1 VKTDAPAINVLL
13 VDDDDAFREALAEEL
28 GRSGFRIRAV
38 PEAVAALLA
47 IENRTF
53 EVAIVDLNLPGR
65 SGESLIHELRDR
77 SPSTEVIVLTGHATV
92 ENAVHTLKDG
102 AYDFLTKPCNLDEL
116 ETVIRKAFEKR
127 SLVRENTLLQR
138 ELARHD
144 RYREFIGKSAA
155 LRSVLEMISK
165 VSQTDS
171 TVLIQGESGVG
182 KELAARAVH
191 ATSLRARQP
200 FIVVDCTS
208 LQESLLQSELFGHEQ
223 GAFTGAVARKHG
235 LFEVADAGTLFL
247 DEIGEITLPLQ
258 ARILRVLDTCTF
270 RRVGGVK
277 DVRVDVRVVCA
288 TNRDLYQMV
297 KEGHFRPDL
306 YYRINVVSFTLPPL
320 RERRADIPLL
330 AKYFAENSPVA
341 RRRTIRFSPQALSAL
356 QSYAWPG
363 NVRELHNVIE
373 RALILADGDVVSIQD
388 LPGSLRHEGAAMV
401 HELAT
406 RRPGLAEMEKQYIT
420 RLLEEFGGHRGRVAE
435 VLGISERTLYRRLK
449 SLSVNF
455 RSHTH

>member
-1 VKTDAPAINVLL
+1 MKTPGPPINLLL
-13 VDDDDAFREALAEEL
+13 VDDDAPFREALAEEL
-28 GRSGFRIRAV
+28 LRSGFAIRAV
-38 PEAVAALLA
+38 RDAESALPE
-47 IENRTF
+47 IERRTF
-53 EVAIVDLNLPGR
+53 DVAIVDLSLPGLP
-65 SGESLIHELRDR
+65 GEELIRELRDR

-92 ENAVHTLKDG
+92 ENAVRTLKDG

-116 ETVIRKAFEKR
+116 ETLIRKAFEKR
-127 SLVRENTLLQR
+127 SLVRENTVLQR

-144 RYREFIGKSAA
+144 RYREFMGKSEA
-155 LRSVLEMISK
+155 LHSVLEMISK

-191 ATSLRARQP
+191 RTSRRSRQP
-200 FIVVDCTS
+200 CIVVDCTS

-235 LFEVADAGTLFL
+235 LFEVADGGTVFL

-277 DVRVDVRVVCA
+277 DVRVDVRIICA

-297 KEGHFRPDL
+297 KEGRFRQDL
-306 YYRINVVSFTLPPL
+306 YYRINVISFTLPPL
-320 RERRADIPLL
+320 RERRPDIPLL
-330 AKYFAENSPVA
+330 ARYFAENSPMA
-341 RRRTIRFSPQALSAL
+341 RKRPMRFSPEALSAL
-356 QSYAWPG
+356 QAYSWPG
-363 NVRELHNVIE
+363 NVRELHNVVE
-373 RALILADGDVVSIQD
+373 RALILADGDQITLED
-388 LPGSLRHEGAAMV
+388 LPGNLRHEGAGMIQ
-401 HELAT
+401 ELTT
-406 RRPGLAEMEKQYIT
+406 RRPRLADLERQYIT
-420 RLLEEFGGHRGRVAE
+420 RLLEELGGHRGRVAE
-435 VLGISERTLYRRLK
+435 VLGISQRTLYRRLK

-455 RSHTH
+455 RGRIH